1 MARIRELG
9 ARVQVGTTAEVA
21 RFEPVRDW
29 LEEQG
34 DRLGRSSGVVRD
46 VVTDLVEP
54 AGAEIAKPRNH
65 QVILGREVAI
75 ERRLGN
81 AGFRDQRVDAGSL
94 DPDIAKQ
101 SRCCRQEAVPGGLS
115 LDSKAGPRHAS
126 DDGARMKSED
136 V

>member
-1 MARIRELG
+1 
-9 ARVQVGTTAEVA
+9 
-21 RFEPVRDW
+21 
-29 LEEQG
+29 
-34 DRLGRSSGVVRD
+34 DRLARSSGVVRD

-101 SRCCRQEAVPGGLS
+101 SRCCRQEAVPGGLA
-115 LDSKAGPRHAS
+115 LDTMACPRHAS
-126 DDGARMKSED
+126 DDGARMKAED
-136 V
+136 VGDRTGPMPAEVVRTDDHVWPIPEPLVDARFVG